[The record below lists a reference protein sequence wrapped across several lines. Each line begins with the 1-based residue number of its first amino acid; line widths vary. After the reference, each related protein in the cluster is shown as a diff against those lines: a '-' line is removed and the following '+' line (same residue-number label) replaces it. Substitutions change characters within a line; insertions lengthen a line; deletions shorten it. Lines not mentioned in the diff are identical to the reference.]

1 MSFATVSQMSTRLGR
16 TFSVGAEPSQA
27 QAMLDDATAYL
38 VGEIGGQLVEAGT
51 AVVTLTVDPST
62 DRVRLPQ
69 WPVSA
74 VNSVEL
80 NTVAIT
86 DWTLVG
92 GHLVRVGGWPAVAG
106 STHARVDVDFDYG
119 MATVPPELTSWT
131 CVLAAGALAQVG
143 RAGTLSAAG
152 VASER
157 IDDYAVNYE
166 PGATALALPER
177 VLTRLRAS
185 YGAGAHVVR
194 SA

>member
-1 MSFATVSQMSTRLGR
+1 MSFATVAQLSTRLGR
-16 TFSVGAEPSQA
+16 TFAVGAETTQA

-86 DWTLVG
+86 DWALVD
-92 GHLVRVGGWPAVAG
+92 GHLVRVGGWPAIAG
-106 STHARVDVDFDYG
+106 ATHARVDVDFDYG
-119 MATVPPELTSWT
+119 LATVPPELTSWT

-152 VASER
+152 VSSER

-166 PGATALALPER
+166 PGATAFALPER

-185 YGAGAHVVR
+185 YGAGAHVVG

>member
-1 MSFATVSQMSTRLGR
+1 MSFATVAQLSTRLGR
-16 TFSVGAEPSQA
+16 TFAVGAETTQA

-92 GHLVRVGGWPAVAG
+92 GHLVRAGGWPAIAG
-106 STHARVDVDFDYG
+106 ATHARVDVDFDYG
-119 MATVPPELTSWT
+119 LDTVPPELTSWA
-131 CVLAAGALAQVG
+131 CVLAAGALAQVARG
-143 RAGTLSAAG
+143 GTLSAAG
-152 VASER
+152 VSSER

-166 PGATALALPER
+166 PGSTAFALPER

-185 YGAGAHVVR
+185 YGAGAYVVR

>member
-1 MSFATVSQMSTRLGR
+1 MAFATLAQLSTRLGR
-16 TFSVGAEPSQA
+16 SFEAGDDTEQA
-27 QAMLDDATAYL
+27 QAFLDDATAYL
-38 VGEIGGQLVEAGT
+38 QGEMGGQLIEAGT
-51 AVVTLTVDPST
+51 ATVTLMVDPST

-80 NTVAIT
+80 NMVAIT

-92 GHLVRVGGWPAVAG
+92 GHLVRAGGWPAIAG
-106 STHARVDVDFDYG
+106 ATHARVDVDFDYG
-119 MATVPPELTSWT
+119 LATIPPELTSWT

-166 PGATALALPER
+166 PGATAFALPER
-177 VLTRLRAS
+177 VLARLRAS

>member
-1 MSFATVSQMSTRLGR
+1 MSFATVAQLSTRLGR
-16 TFSVGAEPSQA
+16 TFAVGAETTQA

-119 MATVPPELTSWT
+119 LATVPPELTSWT

-166 PGATALALPER
+166 PGATAFALPER